1 MAVPILPSHPIS
13 ALPRD
18 SELSQILE
26 LRDPFLIPLADLE
39 LLIQEAPTARMQ
51 GYLWG
56 VLDARRMLKACIGSE
71 VAV

>member
-1 MAVPILPSHPIS
+1 MAVPILSSHPIS

-18 SELSQILE
+18 CELSQILE

-39 LLIQEAPTARMQ
+39 LLIQEAPTALAQ

-56 VLDARRMLKACIGSE
+56 VLDARRMLKACMGLE
-71 VAV
+71 VAI